1 LVTPIFK
8 RSNGAKEAARRV
20 AEVVKQ
26 ACALLPGDVGRESTA
41 QLAEAVA
48 RFLLDANLATHVGF
62 ALHLEGELRAAVAA
76 YRRAVNLDATR
87 FDAWYALGCAEL
99 DRDSYTEAIRCFH
112 HALALRPTH
121 ARVHFDLGR
130 ALFCAGEVDAALDS
144 LRIAAN
150 DPSELRREA
159 LARIARY
166 IPGSPRADN
175 AAVLE
180 SRRAWAALETV
191 AEGSFRPFRH
201 DAASSG
207 RKLRIGYVS
216 AFFWKGQLDEARLGR
231 HQ

>member
-26 ACALLPGDVGRESTA
+26 ACALLPGDAGRESTA
-41 QLAEAVA
+41 HLAEAVA

-159 LARIARY
+159 LACIARY

-180 SRRAWAALETV
+180 ARRAWAALETV